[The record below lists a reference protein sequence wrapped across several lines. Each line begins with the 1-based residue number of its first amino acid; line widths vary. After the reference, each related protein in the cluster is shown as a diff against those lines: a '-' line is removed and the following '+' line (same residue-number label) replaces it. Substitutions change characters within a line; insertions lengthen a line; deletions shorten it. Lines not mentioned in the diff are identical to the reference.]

1 MPITKDPTELNE
13 IFALADFLRLNGF
26 TTEINVEGNSM
37 GSMFK
42 KAEKRGAKFAVIVG
56 ESEVSTNTVN
66 IKNMDT
72 KEQVTIPL
80 SDIIRFLDMNLSEPQ
95 HEHGCCCEDCDD
107 EECDCDHEHGECC
120 CGHHHDHEHDHEHG
134 ECCCGHHHHE

>member
-1 MPITKDPTELNE
+1 MAAPSGAKVAIGANLLSDYATKDYVDQNS
-13 IFALADFLRLNGF
+13 NGF

-56 ESEVSTNTVN
+56 ENEVSTNTVN

-72 KEQVTIPL
+72 KEQVTIAL
-80 SDIIRFLDMNLSEPQ
+80 NDIVRFLDMNLSEQ
-95 HEHGCCCEDCDD
+95 HHHD
-107 EECDCDHEHGECC
+107 ECC
-120 CGHHHDHEHDHEHG
+120 CGHDHDEEH
-134 ECCCGHHHHE
+134 ECCCHHE